1 LKNNNFILSI
11 TVFLPLFIIFA
22 FCRKQEAQWGGTI
35 EEVGGV
41 TVVKNPKEPMYGEE
55 VFSLE
60 AELTIGE
67 ANGPK
72 EYMFSSLRYLTVDD
86 RGYIYALDYKE
97 KHVKV
102 YDDKGKH
109 LATMGKEGQGP
120 GDIRGPHG
128 ICITPQNEVM
138 VPDSLNNRLTFF
150 SAEGKFIR
158 SITTTPFELL
168 ETKIDSTGYVIGREV
183 VRDEENSRW
192 ELKKFD
198 SRLNYLFSLDSSPI
212 PDLNKMNPF
221 LPPLS
226 WDIDKNDRIISGY
239 PEKYEINIF
248 NPEGTLIKR
257 IQKDYEPLEI
267 AEEQLE
273 RLKDIPPQ
281 IKLDVPQHHVAY
293 WSFFV
298 DDECRIFA
306 FTWEKAPGQDKRYFD
321 VFDSEGK
328 YIAKIPLMQRTQV
341 IKKNKLYAI
350 EEDKMGYHVIKR
362 YRVTWK
368 I

>member
-1 LKNNNFILSI
+1 MKI
-11 TVFLPLFIIFA
+11 VFLSLLILFIA
-22 FCRKQEAQWGGTI
+22 CGEQEAKWKGTI
-35 EEVGGV
+35 EEVDGV
-41 TVVKNPKEPMYGEE
+41 TIVKNPIEPMYGED
-55 VFSLE
+55 VFVLE
-60 AELTIGE
+60 EELTIGE
-67 ANGPK
+67 ADGPK

-102 YDDKGKH
+102 YDDNGKY

-128 ICITPQNEVM
+128 VCITPQNEVM
-138 VPDSLNNRLTFF
+138 VPDSWNNRLTFF
-150 SAEGKFIR
+150 SQEGQFIR

-168 ETKIDSTGYVIGREV
+168 ETKIDSKGNVIGREV

-198 SRLNYLFSLDSSPI
+198 SGLNYLFSLDSSPY
-212 PDLNKMNPF
+212 PDLNKLNPF
-221 LPPLS
+221 LPSLI

-239 PEKYEINIF
+239 PEKYGIKIF
-248 NPEGTLIKR
+248 NPEGTLIKK

-281 IKLDVPQHHVAY
+281 IKLDVPQHHAAY

-298 DDECRIFA
+298 DDECRIFV
-306 FTWEKAPGQDKRYFD
+306 FTWEKVPGEDKRYFD

-328 YIAKIPLMQRTQV
+328 YIAKIPLMQGTQV
-341 IKKNKLYAI
+341 IKRNKLYAI
-350 EEDKMGYHVIKR
+350 EEDEIGYHVIKR
-362 YRVTWK
+362 YRVIWR